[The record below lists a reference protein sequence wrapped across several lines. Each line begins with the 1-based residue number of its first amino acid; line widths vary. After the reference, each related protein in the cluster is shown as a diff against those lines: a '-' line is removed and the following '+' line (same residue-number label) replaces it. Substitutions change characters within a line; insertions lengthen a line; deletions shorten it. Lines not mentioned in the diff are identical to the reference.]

1 MKKNKDLNYL
11 NKKISNR
18 LLESIRLLDILE
30 TLIDGKAKE
39 DILISIIKQNIK
51 TSFNDIQDCRR
62 MISFGD

>member
-62 MISFGD
+62 MISFKD

>member
-11 NKKISNR
+11 NKKISKR
-18 LLESIRLLDILE
+18 LLESMRLLDILE

-51 TSFNDIQDCRR
+51 TSFNDIQDCRH
-62 MISFGD
+62 MISAGD

>member
-51 TSFNDIQDCRR
+51 KSFNDIQDCRR